1 MTYQTIAVGVV
12 LGLAIYNIAAG
23 ILDIALTK
31 YHTSR
36 LNRILDNMD
45 YDNWSDYDEP
55 VKKPRK
61 KK

>member
-23 ILDIALTK
+23 IVDTLINQ
-31 YHTSR
+31 YHSYR
-36 LNRILDNMD
+36 LNRILNDMD
-45 YDNWSDYDEP
+45 WSDYDEP

>member
-23 ILDIALTK
+23 IIDIALTK
-31 YHTSR
+31 YHTYK
-36 LNRILDNMD
+36 LNRILDDMD
-45 YDNWSDYDEP
+45 WYEYEP
-55 VKKPRK
+55 PAVKKPRK

>member
-23 ILDIALTK
+23 IIDTFINQ
-31 YHTSR
+31 YHSFK
-36 LNRILDNMD
+36 LNRILDDMD
-45 YDNWSDYDEP
+45 WSDYDEP
-55 VKKPRK
+55 VSKRK

>member
-23 ILDIALTK
+23 IVDTLINQ
-31 YHTSR
+31 YHSFK
-36 LNRILDNMD
+36 LSRILNDMD
-45 YDNWSDYDEP
+45 WSDYDEP
-55 VKKPRK
+55 VSKPRK

>member
-23 ILDIALTK
+23 ILDIALNK
-31 YHTSR
+31 YHTFKLER
-36 LNRILDNMD
+36 VLDSMD
-45 YDNWSDYDEP
+45 WYEYEP
-55 VKKPRK
+55 PAVKKPRK

>member
-1 MTYQTIAVGVV
+1 MTYQTIAVGVA

-23 ILDIALTK
+23 IVDFAVTK
-31 YHTSR
+31 YHIYKW
-36 LNRILDNMD
+36 NHVLDNVE
-45 YDNWSDYDEP
+45 WSDYDEP

>member
-1 MTYQTIAVGVV
+1 MTYQTVAVGVV
-12 LGLAIYNIAAG
+12 LGLAVYNFAAG

-31 YHTSR
+31 YHTYK
-36 LNRILDNMD
+36 LNRILDDMD
-45 YDNWSDYDEP
+45 WYEVNEP

>member
-12 LGLAIYNIAAG
+12 LGLAIYNIAAT

-31 YHTSR
+31 YHTSK

-55 VKKPRK
+55 VTKSRK

>member
-23 ILDIALTK
+23 ILGFAITK
-31 YHTSR
+31 YHMYKW
-36 LNRILDNMD
+36 NNWFDNMD
-45 YDNWSDYDEP
+45 WLDYDEP
-55 VKKPRK
+55 VKSTRK

>member
-23 ILDIALTK
+23 ILDLALNK
-31 YHTSR
+31 YHTFKLERVLSE
-36 LNRILDNMD
+36 MD
-45 YDNWSDYDEP
+45 WYEFDEEV